1 MSSSNRQLLVFR
13 FPADSE
19 YEGRLVGAVER
30 IENGGAMRILSAMF
44 VGRQADSGELVA
56 VSLTTEG
63 SAGLIGKLL
72 AFRLEDRARTR
83 ATERVLASPAGD
95 GVRSLADTLQP
106 GEAVAGVLVEHTW
119 AQMLGEAIDRVGGT
133 QVVSEFVG
141 DEHPELST
149 MVLHAV
155 S

>member
-1 MSSSNRQLLVFR
+1 VSSGNRQLLVFR
-13 FPADSE
+13 FPAESE

-30 IENGGAMRILSAMF
+30 IESGGAMRILGAMF

-56 VSLTTEG
+56 VSLSSEG

-72 AFRLEDRARTR
+72 AFRLEDRARSK
-83 ATERVLASPAGD
+83 ATERVLAGEAGD

-119 AQMLGEAIDRVGGT
+119 ARMLGETIDRVGGA
-133 QVVSEFVG
+133 QVVNEFVG
-141 DEHPELST
+141 DEHPALAQ
-149 MVLHAV
+149 MVLEAV
-155 S
+155 G